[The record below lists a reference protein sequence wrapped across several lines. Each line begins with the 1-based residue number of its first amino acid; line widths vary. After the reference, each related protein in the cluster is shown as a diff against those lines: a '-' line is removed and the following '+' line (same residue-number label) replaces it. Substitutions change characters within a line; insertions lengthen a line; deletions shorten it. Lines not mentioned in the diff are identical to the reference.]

1 MKEYHIGLDI
11 GTSSIGWAVTDSQFK
26 LMRIKGKT
34 AIGVRLFEE
43 GKTAAERRTFRT
55 TRRRLKRRK
64 WRLHYLDEIFAPHLQ
79 EVNENF
85 LRRLKQ
91 SNIHPED
98 PTKNQA
104 FIGKLLFPDLL
115 KKNERGYPTL
125 IKMRDEL
132 PVEQRAHYPVTN
144 IYKLREAMINED
156 RQFDLREVY
165 LAVHHIVKYRGSL
178 LK

>member
-64 WRLHYLDEIFAPHLQ
+64 WRLHYLDKILP
-79 EVNENF
+79 
-85 LRRLKQ
+85 R
-91 SNIHPED
+91 
-98 PTKNQA
+98 TY
-104 FIGKLLFPDLL
+104 
-115 KKNERGYPTL
+115 KKWMKISY
-125 IKMRDEL
+125 
-132 PVEQRAHYPVTN
+132 
-144 IYKLREAMINED
+144 
-156 RQFDLREVY
+156 
-165 LAVHHIVKYRGSL
+165 AV
-178 LK
+178 